1 MLQVLSFILEQNVFY
16 KKNGWAARK
25 IVDKS
30 SMKKEKER
38 FMSPSL
44 LSKFQVQS

>member
-1 MLQVLSFILEQNVFY
+1 MFY
-16 KKNGWAARK
+16 LLFLYKIFVTKKNYWDARK

-30 SMKKEKER
+30 SMKERKER
-38 FMSPSL
+38 KIYEPKL